1 MRHHLNIYLNVDAPK
16 GFKLTN
22 TTTGDVFEY
31 TKPITS
37 KQTLILQG
45 VHPIL
50 NGQRVGI
57 DTNFNFLTL
66 APGYNEIEITGS
78 NLGKT
83 NSKWVFNYI
92 YR

>member
-1 MRHHLNIYLNVDAPK
+1 MDAPK

-57 DTNFNFLTL
+57 DTNFNF
-66 APGYNEIEITGS
+66 
-78 NLGKT
+78 
-83 NSKWVFNYI
+83 
-92 YR
+92 